1 MMNVCL
7 AILCISLFTV
17 SIITVSN
24 QPVYAEQ
31 LVTGTSTGLDYSS
44 ILELENERGNDT
56 NIDSVRIWLS
66 ENNSFK
72 SFKTEKG
79 WTGKFE
85 VGGKVIVFSP
95 QNSVKPGENVKF
107 GLKTTSKNPIINWKA
122 LNSND
127 QVMQTATAITNQS
140 NKETISEINDPKTI
154 AINDNSAFRFI
165 PEKPAAGSDFRII
178 GENFIPNENVELYIA
193 NQLIKS
199 IQIGADGKF
208 LSTATVPDDIA
219 MERTE
224 FVLVDSGGSEK
235 SISIRVGNNES
246 REMFEDVKIL
256 INHASK
262 SVKRGETVNLTGSA
276 TPDTTLTITLKTNSG
291 KVLNINTITTG
302 FDGKWTFDN
311 LFPVDL
317 KLGKVMIEV
326 TDGKT
331 NVIRGFDV
339 SSSQLINI
347 SSTQTRY
354 EVGDTIIF
362 TGTAI
367 PNAEISLILEDPIGL
382 EIFSKI
388 LKVDSSGDITF
399 DVDTSNNF
407 TEGTYVLHSFQG
419 TETAV
424 SVVGIGE
431 QPEQMLIVTSSEL
444 NYSVGNPVDLRIQ
457 GEPFSSVSIVII
469 DDSDKTKI
477 NDTVDLDENGNHV
490 YFADTE
496 DLGTG
501 TFTVEIRHGNARGLT
516 VFTVGLSTGSGPIEF
531 QTTKDE
537 YSLGDQVLILGRTGN
552 SAVLH
557 VEIVDSSGTMIR
569 TFETFS
575 DKIGTFKIDGFRIPS
590 NADPGKW
597 SVSISSDANTSN
609 YEFSVVGISDGI
621 EVSLAEP
628 NKMYN
633 TGEIIKINGKDA
645 VLGSSVDIS
654 ITNSNEIEIEKLNI
668 FPKSDGSFY
677 TIWII
682 PNSLEVGIYKI
693 TVTNG
698 DDSDSVTFNVN

>member
-1 MMNVCL
+1 MKVCL

-31 LVTGTSTGLDYSS
+31 SVTGTSTGLDYSS
-44 ILELENERGNDT
+44 ILELENKRGNDT

-95 QNSVKPGENVKF
+95 QDSVKPGENVKF

-122 LNSND
+122 LDSND
-127 QVMQTATAITNQS
+127 QVMQTAAAITNQS
-140 NKETISEINDPKTI
+140 NKEIVSEINDPKTT
-154 AINDNSAFRFI
+154 AINDNSVFRFI
-165 PEKPAAGSDFRII
+165 PEKPSIGSDFRII
-178 GENFIPNENVELYIA
+178 GENFIPNENVEFYIA
-193 NQLIKS
+193 NQLVKS

-219 MERTE
+219 TERTE

-235 SISIRVGNNES
+235 SISMRIGSNES

-256 INHASK
+256 INHTSK
-262 SVKRGETVNLTGSA
+262 SVKRGETVYLTGSA
-276 TPDTTLTITLKTNSG
+276 TPDTTLTITLKTNTG

-302 FDGKWTFDN
+302 FDGKWSFDN
-311 LFPVDL
+311 VFPIDL
-317 KLGKVMIEV
+317 KLGKTMIEV

-331 NVIRGFDV
+331 NVIRGFNV
-339 SSSQLINI
+339 ISSQLINI
-347 SSTQTRY
+347 SSEQTRY

-367 PNAEISLILEDPIGL
+367 PNTEISLILEDPIGL
-382 EIFSKI
+382 EIFSNI
-388 LKVDSSGDITF
+388 LKVDNSGDVTF
-399 DVDTSNNF
+399 DVDTTNNF

-431 QPEQMLIVTSSEL
+431 APKQILIVSSSEL
-444 NYSVGNPVDLRIQ
+444 NYSAGNSVDLRIQ

-469 DDSDKTKI
+469 DDSDKTTI
-477 NDTVDLDENGNHV
+477 NDTIDLDENGNHV
-490 YFADTE
+490 YFVDTE

-537 YSLGDQVLILGRTGN
+537 YRLGDQVLILGRTGN
-552 SAVLH
+552 SAILN
-557 VEIVDSSGTMIR
+557 VEIVDSNGTIIR

-575 DKIGTFKIDGFRIPS
+575 DKIGTFKIDDFRIPS
-590 NADPGKW
+590 NADAGKW
-597 SVSISSDANTSN
+597 SVYITSDANTAN
-609 YEFSVVGISDGI
+609 YDFSVIGIAEGI
-621 EVSLAEP
+621 TVSLDKS
-628 NKMYN
+628 NRMYN

-645 VLGSSVDIS
+645 LLGSSVDIS

-682 PNSLEVGIYKI
+682 PSSLEAGNYKI
-693 TVTNG
+693 TVTNS
-698 DDSDSVTFNVN
+698 DESDSVTFNVN